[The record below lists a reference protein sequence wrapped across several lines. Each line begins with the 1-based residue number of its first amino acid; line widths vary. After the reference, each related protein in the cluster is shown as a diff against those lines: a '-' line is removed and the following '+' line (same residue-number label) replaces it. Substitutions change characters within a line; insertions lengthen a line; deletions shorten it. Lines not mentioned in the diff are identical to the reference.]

1 MRGALRPGLLIPLFR
16 RTAGENNG
24 LGDLR
29 HKFDVTPVV
38 FAQRGANLHAR
49 IASAFFAL
57 RFVGFEVVSK

>member
-1 MRGALRPGLLIPLFR
+1 MRI
-16 RTAGENNG
+16 TG
-24 LGDLR
+24 LGR
-29 HKFDVTPVV
+29 PDVTPVV